1 MTIYQLNIRQAKR
14 YNELYDNYK
23 TLCKFKEIPQEKILN
38 YSEFFDEIL
47 ERGYENIVGFLK
59 KGHIPQ
65 KRKK

>member
-1 MTIYQLNIRQAKR
+1 MTIYQLNHRQARR

-23 TLCKFKEIPQEKILN
+23 TLCEFKNLPQEEIFN

-59 KGHIPQ
+59 KGHTPK
-65 KRKK
+65 KRKR